1 MKKKL
6 LKENNKKNCCVF
18 VCVSKTSE
26 RQARTTMCV
35 QQQDKGL
42 KMRETQTH
50 AHTHIIIYHIES
62 DLVSRQ
68 RDFIRWGRNGNLIAY
83 L

>member
-1 MKKKL
+1 M
-6 LKENNKKNCCVF
+6 F

-26 RQARTTMCV
+26 RLARTTMCV

-50 AHTHIIIYHIES
+50 AHIIIYHIES